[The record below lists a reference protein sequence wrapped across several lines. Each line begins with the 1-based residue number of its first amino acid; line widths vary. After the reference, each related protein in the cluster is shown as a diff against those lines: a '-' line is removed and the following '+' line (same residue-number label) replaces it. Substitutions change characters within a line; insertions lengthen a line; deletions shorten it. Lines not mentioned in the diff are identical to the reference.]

1 MKYLPA
7 AVVAVFVVGAA
18 AAFAIVVGG
27 SWHSVVPRHDDAP
40 AVAQASANAP
50 LELLALEH
58 DRDGGRFIVRGIV
71 RNPTGTAID
80 GLTAVVSVFGHDGGL
95 ITSEGAAVAVLT
107 LGPGTEAPFVVI
119 VSGANDV
126 DGFRLSFRT
135 AAGIVPHLDRRAR
148 GVMAQLP

>member
-1 MKYLPA
+1 MKFLPA

-27 SWHSVVPRHDDAP
+27 GRHGVVPRHEAAP
-40 AVAQASANAP
+40 AVSRASANAP

-71 RNPTGTAID
+71 RNPTGAAID
-80 GLTAVVSVFGHDGGL
+80 GLTAVVSLYGHDGGL
-95 ITSEGAAVAVLT
+95 ITSEGAAVAVST
-107 LGPGTEAPFVVI
+107 LAPGTEAPFVVI
-119 VSGANDV
+119 VSGADEV
-126 DGFRLSFRT
+126 DRFHLSFRT
-135 AAGIVPHLDRRAR
+135 AGGIVPHLDRRAR